1 MSLVDHRLIFSPIS
15 MNSFNIQ
22 TEISGRTEN
31 LLVVPEVGNGNTIY
45 RLIKDGVEFCTLR
58 QNGSMGWE
66 VNGTPLD
73 AEELDALSQ
82 QIEEASKR

>member
-1 MSLVDHRLIFSPIS
+1 MS

-22 TEISGRTEN
+22 AEISGRTET
-31 LLVVPEVGNGNTIY
+31 LLVIPEAENGNTIY
-45 RLIKDGVEFCTLR
+45 RLIKDGVEFCTLK

-73 AEELDALSQ
+73 AEELDTLSQ